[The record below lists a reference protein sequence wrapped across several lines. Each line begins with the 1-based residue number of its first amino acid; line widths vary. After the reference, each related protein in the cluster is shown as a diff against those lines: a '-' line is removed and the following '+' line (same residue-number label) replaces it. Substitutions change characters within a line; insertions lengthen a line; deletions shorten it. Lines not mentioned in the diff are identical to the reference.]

1 VTREKILEELKSV
14 LVEEFEVEE
23 SEIELESDIFTDLD
37 LDSLDAIDLV
47 VNMDKQLGVT
57 LKGEDAQKVRT
68 VNDFVEL
75 VLSKA

>member
-1 VTREKILEELKSV
+1 MTREKILEELKSV